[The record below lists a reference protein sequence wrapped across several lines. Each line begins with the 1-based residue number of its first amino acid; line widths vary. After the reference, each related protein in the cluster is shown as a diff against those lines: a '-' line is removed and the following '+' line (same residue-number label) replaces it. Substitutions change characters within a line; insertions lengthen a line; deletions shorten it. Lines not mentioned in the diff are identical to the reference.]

1 MVFFMMKKQV
11 YQSEHAMESETEEQK
26 KIKDDLQLINEVMEV
41 NFDRLLAPCLLQN
54 ILELDNNDEAS
65 KVTGFNYHT
74 NLPLEKPKIEQKLY
88 RATKSEYLNT
98 EIMYSDGSDIT
109 SWENIKGKK
118 IKFKKFLSHTV
129 EDPTKKLTYL
139 TKDELTQKWH
149 GPPSQCGW
157 VAKNENFWD
166 DEKNQLVHDVG
177 LVVTLVQET
186 KAREIHDFND

>member
-1 MVFFMMKKQV
+1 MVSYFSEFVYTWRPSKARTMPLSVQRPAVSSPQAPSGISVRKFF
-11 YQSEHAMESETEEQK
+11 EEQ
-26 KIKDDLQLINEVMEV
+26 LSSSLVAFV
-41 NFDRLLAPCLLQN
+41 
-54 ILELDNNDEAS
+54 
-65 KVTGFNYHT
+65 
-74 NLPLEKPKIEQKLY
+74 PK
-88 RATKSEYLNT
+88 EY
-98 EIMYSDGSDIT
+98 EFS
-109 SWENIKGKK
+109 
-118 IKFKKFLSHTV
+118 

-186 KAREIHDFND
+186 KAREIHDFNDFTNGQREALFPVGTEFKVTKYTEKTQGWPKYEFEIKEQV